1 MVRHGEG
8 PDPKADMMYPDGL
21 GRVVLAQVISR
32 LVILGRVSPNT
43 APAPL
48 VISFPANNALQQ
60 KHHAACPSTRLGAKY
75 RPAIIK

>member
-1 MVRHGEG
+1 MAWG
-8 PDPKADMMYPDGL
+8 GL
-21 GRVVLAQVISR
+21 FIKYGV
-32 LVILGRVSPNT
+32 
-43 APAPL
+43 PAPL

>member
-1 MVRHGEG
+1 MAWG
-8 PDPKADMMYPDGL
+8 GL
-21 GRVVLAQVISR
+21 LLEQVILAQVI
-32 LVILGRVSPNT
+32 LAQVILAQVIHRIRRAS
-43 APAPL
+43 PL

>member
-1 MVRHGEG
+1 MAWG
-8 PDPKADMMYPDGL
+8 GL
-21 GRVVLAQVISR
+21 FLAQVILAQVILAQVIS
-32 LVILGRVSPNT
+32 GRVIHRIRLASP
-43 APAPL
+43 PL